1 MKRPLLIFTLS
12 AVTLAGQVACSDD
25 RLLVGQSPDG
35 GGQSSGSGGSIGSGG
50 TTGTTGSGGA
60 APSTGTG
67 GATITR
73 SQRPLQISGKD
84 ALTRMTT
91 LIWNAP
97 PDDDLLSQDT
107 LGHFKT
113 VEDLYGPA
121 RQILADPRATVGVG
135 AFYRWWLKLD
145 NLAMVTKDAT
155 VFPQWNAPLATD
167 MANEAETFGVKVTL
181 DLNGTYQTLLTAPFS
196 FLNARLAAIY
206 GLSGVTGDALQQVSL
221 TGQQRSGLLTI
232 PALQALASNPNRNN
246 VPGRGVNV
254 SEQML
259 CSIIPPPPPNVPPL
273 ANPVPPGLTTRQELE
288 TVHASNPACSACH
301 SLIDPPGL
309 AFEGFDAIGQP
320 RATDNGQ
327 PVDVSG
333 LTLRLNGTDY
343 PFNGPIELANFL
355 STNDTAETC
364 MATQWIA
371 FAFNEDR
378 RGVTSVQQQRD
389 AAALAQVMDPFRTA
403 GFNLKELIAD
413 VMLTDAF
420 LAP

>member
-1 MKRPLLIFTLS
+1 MKRPLLIFGLS
-12 AVTLAGQVACSDD
+12 ALSLAGQAGCSDD

-35 GGQSSGSGGSIGSGG
+35 GGQQSGSGGSSAA
-50 TTGTTGSGGA
+50 TGSGGA
-60 APSTGTG
+60 ATATGGAG

-73 SQRPLQISGKD
+73 SERPLQISGKE

-113 VEDLYGPA
+113 VEDLYSPA
-121 RQILADPRATVGVG
+121 RQILADPRAAVGVG
-135 AFYRWWLKLD
+135 AFYRWWLNLD
-145 NLAMVTKDAT
+145 KLAMVSKDAT
-155 VFPQWNAPLATD
+155 VFPQWNAQLATD
-167 MANEAETFGVKVTL
+167 MANEAQTFGVKVTL

-206 GLSGVTGDALQQVSL
+206 GVSGVTGDALQQVSL
-221 TGQQRSGLLTI
+221 SGQQRSGLLTI
-232 PALQALASNPNRNN
+232 PALQALASNPTRNN
-246 VPGRGVNV
+246 VPHRGVTIY
-254 SEQML
+254 QQTL
-259 CSIIPPPPPNVPPL
+259 CMPIPPPPAQVPALP
-273 ANPVPPGLTTRQELE
+273 NPVPAGLTTRQELE
-288 TVHASNPACSACH
+288 MTHAGAVCAACH

-309 AFEGFDAIGQP
+309 AFESFDAIGQP
-320 RATDNGQ
+320 RATDNGL

-333 LTLRLNGTDY
+333 LTLRNFDGGDHT
-343 PFNGPIELANFL
+343 FNGPVGLAQYL
-355 STNDTAETC
+355 STSDTAETC

-378 RGVTSVQQQRD
+378 QDVTSAQQQRD
-389 AAALAQVMDPFRTA
+389 AAALAQVVGPYRAA